1 MLSNQRIQN
10 LDESLNKLLESRQ
23 KKIEVLEATLKDVRN
38 DNASLKQ
45 NMEVQKLKSGGNN
58 QVMEI
63 QLKTVV
69 TERDELRAD
78 LAKVYTYFLGKI
90 ELKISSSEHK
100 EGFSNE
106 SHASIILAKKRC
118 FYSFQLKEY
127 DILIF
132 EF

>member
-38 DNASLKQ
+38 DNACLKQ

-78 LAKVYTYFLGKI
+78 LAKVY
-90 ELKISSSEHK
+90 
-100 EGFSNE
+100 
-106 SHASIILAKKRC
+106 
-118 FYSFQLKEY
+118 
-127 DILIF
+127 IF
-132 EF
+132 

>member
-78 LAKVYTYFLGKI
+78 LAKVYIFLEKI
-90 ELKISSSEHK
+90 EFKISNTKTYMEIQFFL
-100 EGFSNE
+100 FSMLE
-106 SHASIILAKKRC
+106 IS
-118 FYSFQLKEY
+118 
-127 DILIF
+127 IF
-132 EF
+132 ECFVKIFSVED

>member
-38 DNASLKQ
+38 DNACLKQ

-78 LAKVYTYFLGKI
+78 LAKVYIFLEKI
-90 ELKISSSEHK
+90 
-100 EGFSNE
+100 
-106 SHASIILAKKRC
+106 
-118 FYSFQLKEY
+118 
-127 DILIF
+127 
-132 EF
+132 

>member
-38 DNASLKQ
+38 DNACLKQ

-78 LAKVYTYFLGKI
+78 LAKV
-90 ELKISSSEHK
+90 
-100 EGFSNE
+100 
-106 SHASIILAKKRC
+106 
-118 FYSFQLKEY
+118 
-127 DILIF
+127 
-132 EF
+132 